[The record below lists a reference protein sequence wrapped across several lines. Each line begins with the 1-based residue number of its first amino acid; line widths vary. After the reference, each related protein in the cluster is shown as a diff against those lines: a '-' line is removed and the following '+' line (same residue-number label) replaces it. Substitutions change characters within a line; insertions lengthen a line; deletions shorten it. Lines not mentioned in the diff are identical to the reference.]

1 MSKSELIGSSANALV
16 ARLKGLSHTYPDDLD
31 VLLVGPG
38 GQLSDED
45 AARYGLV
52 AQAVAEKA
60 APVKP
65 NKLGRGRAN
74 KAG

>member
-1 MSKSELIGSSANALV
+1 MYTHEGPRLYLTADRQTVVSEGD
-16 ARLKGLSHTYPDDLD
+16 ARAAF
-31 VLLVGPG
+31 VLVGPG